1 MILLFYEKSPIQG
14 VILAII
20 LRIELIRSAILHV
33 GRKKQA
39 SQGNRNQSN
48 NDTQQNRFNHV
59 LCSSCATG
67 KSSDTN
73 VLYVSLS

>member
-1 MILLFYEKSPIQG
+1 MILLFYLEKSPIQS
-14 VILAII
+14 VILG
-20 LRIELIRSAILHV
+20 IELIRSAVLHI

-59 LCSSCATG
+59 LCSSCATCEG
-67 KSSDTN
+67 SDTN
-73 VLYVSLS
+73 VLYVLLS